1 MKQPEMFSSEELRKA
16 VKRFLVLLL
25 SNSSAYPV
33 ENPFAI
39 LMGGQSGAGKT
50 NLQDV
55 LLTET
60 NNNAIVINGDLYRRF
75 HPRMNEIIE
84 LYGIENMPAYTA
96 LWAGQFVEVLIGMLS
111 RLRYNLIIEGTLRTA
126 EVPLKTAKLLTERGY
141 DVVLAVLAVKPEISL
156 ASCEVRYK
164 RMQSMGT
171 YPRSV
176 EPEVH
181 NAIVRDLVQNLSVLE
196 TNSLFKNTKV
206 YSRSGQLL
214 YSASDNSSSSK
225 LPSDVVE
232 AVLFGDWTEEELQ
245 LHEYLL
251 SQLSDKD

>member
-1 MKQPEMFSSEELRKA
+1 
-16 VKRFLVLLL
+16 
-25 SNSSAYPV
+25 
-33 ENPFAI
+33 
-39 LMGGQSGAGKT
+39 
-50 NLQDV
+50 
-55 LLTET
+55 
-60 NNNAIVINGDLYRRF
+60 
-75 HPRMNEIIE
+75 
-84 LYGIENMPAYTA
+84 
-96 LWAGQFVEVLIGMLS
+96 
-111 RLRYNLIIEGTLRTA
+111 
-126 EVPLKTAKLLTERGY
+126 
-141 DVVLAVLAVKPEISL
+141 
-156 ASCEVRYK
+156 
-164 RMQSMGT
+164 MQSMGT